1 MTSERQEAATEM
13 LKEAG
18 EKQEELAEE
27 VRNEADEILPG
38 EEMQAGESEKLL
50 LNVTEIPEATESSK
64 KHRVKLTEPESEDD
78 IAKKA
83 MTLIQ
88 SALTK
93 LSEHSYSNTG
103 GSVSVDLDRDTGK
116 RIDIKR

>member
-1 MTSERQEAATEM
+1 M

-18 EKQEELAEE
+18 EKQEEIAEE
-27 VRNEADEILPG
+27 SRNEADELLPNGEQELDEAMELLPG
-38 EEMQAGESEKLL
+38 EEVPAGESGVNESPED
-50 LNVTEIPEATESSK
+50 TEHSKKRKTAPAEPEA
-64 KHRVKLTEPESEDD
+64 EDD